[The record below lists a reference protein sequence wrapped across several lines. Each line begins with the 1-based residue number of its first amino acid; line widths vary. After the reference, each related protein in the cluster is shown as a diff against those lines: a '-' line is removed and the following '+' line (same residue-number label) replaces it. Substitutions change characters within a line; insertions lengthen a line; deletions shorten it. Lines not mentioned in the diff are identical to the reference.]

1 MNFDNLLKVGE
12 IFVNEY
18 IVKPENTADFIG
30 NKGVT
35 VLSTPSMIGFME
47 DTAAHIVINNMPENY
62 RPVGT
67 KIDVEHISSTP
78 VNMKVTIKATL
89 TAIEGKKLRYNV
101 EAFNEKCKI
110 GFGTYEQHV
119 INLGNFL
126 NKH

>member
-1 MNFDNLLKVGE
+1 MNFDTLLKVGE
-12 IFVNEY
+12 TFVNEY

-47 DTAAHIVINNMPENY
+47 ETATHVVIDNMPENY
-62 RPVGT
+62 KTVGT
-67 KIDVEHISSTP
+67 KIDVEHINSTP

-89 TAIEGKKLRYNV
+89 IAIEGRKLRYNV

-110 GFGTYEQHV
+110 GFGTYEQHI

-126 NKH
+126 NNH